1 MARLG
6 ERVREAARTLAAAG
20 VPSPDHDARELAA
33 HVLGEPR
40 YPVLE
45 PDDVPAS
52 FDDDYALVV
61 SRRAAREPL
70 QHILGYTVFRHVRL
84 TIDPTVFVPRPE
96 TEVVAEVAIDE
107 AARLADEGGTPL
119 VVDLCCGSGAIAAS
133 VHAEVRRAIVV
144 AVDAS
149 PDAAR
154 MTRANVGRV
163 GPAGDLGPRVETG
176 DVTDAALLEDLNGSV
191 DVVAS
196 NPPYIPPG
204 AVPRDPEVRDYDPA
218 LALYGGGEDGLD
230 VPRAVIAT
238 AARLLR
244 PGGLLVM
251 EHAEVQGAQAR
262 DAALAAGDFHHI
274 ETRQDLTGRDR
285 MLVARRR

>member
-20 VPSPDHDARELAA
+20 IPSPEHDARELAA

-45 PDDVPAS
+45 PDDLPES
-52 FDDDYALVV
+52 FDSEFAAVV

-70 QHILGYTVFRHVRL
+70 QHILEYAVFRYVTL
-84 TIDPTVFVPRPE
+84 VVDPAVFVPRPE
-96 TEVVAEVAIDE
+96 TEVVAGVAIDE
-107 AARLADEGGTPL
+107 AARLAADGRAPL
-119 VVDLCCGSGAIAAS
+119 VVDLCSGSGAIAAS
-133 VHAEVRRAIVV
+133 VDLEVPAATVV
-144 AVDAS
+144 AMDAS
-149 PDAAR
+149 ADAVR
-154 MTRANVGRV
+154 MTRANIVA
-163 GPAGDLGPRVETG
+163 AGTPEPRVEVG
-176 DVTDAALLEDLNGSV
+176 DVADPSLLSDLDGRV
-191 DVVAS
+191 DVVVS

-204 AVPRDPEVRDYDPA
+204 AIPRDPEVRDYDPA
-218 LALYGGGEDGLD
+218 LALFGGGEDGLD

-238 AARLLR
+238 AAHLLR

-251 EHAEVQGAQAR
+251 EHADVQGAQAR
-262 DAALAAGDFHHI
+262 DAAAATGDFDQI

>member
-6 ERVREAARTLAAAG
+6 EQVREAARTLAAAG

-33 HVLGEPR
+33 HVLGASR

-52 FDDDYALVV
+52 FDDEFSRVV

-70 QHILGYTVFRHVRL
+70 QHILGHTAFRHVTL
-84 TIDPTVFVPRPE
+84 AVDPAVFVPRPE
-96 TEVVAEVAIDE
+96 TEVVAGVAVDEAALVAID
-107 AARLADEGGTPL
+107 GGSPL
-119 VVDLCCGSGAIAAS
+119 VVDLCSGSGAIAAS
-133 VHAEVRRAIVV
+133 VYAEVPGAFVV

-149 PDAAR
+149 PDAVR
-154 MTRANVGRV
+154 MTRANIPSVDSR
-163 GPAGDLGPRVETG
+163 LPRVEVG
-176 DVTDAALLEDLNGSV
+176 DVLDLTLLHDLNGRV
-191 DVVAS
+191 DVVVS

-204 AVPRDPEVRDYDPA
+204 AIPRDPEVRDYDPA
-218 LALYGGGEDGLD
+218 LALFGGGEDGLEI
-230 VPRAVIAT
+230 PRAVIDA

-262 DAALAAGDFHHI
+262 DAAVAAGGFDHI

>member
-6 ERVREAARTLAAAG
+6 DRVRDAARVLAAAG
-20 VPSPDHDARELAA
+20 VPSAEHDARELAA
-33 HVLGEPR
+33 HVLGASR

-45 PDDVPAS
+45 PEHLPDHFVDA
-52 FDDDYALVV
+52 FARAV

-70 QHILGYTVFRHVRL
+70 QHIVGKAAFRHL
-84 TIDPTVFVPRPE
+84 TLTVDPAVFVPRPE
-96 TEVVAEVAIDE
+96 TEVVAQVAIDE
-107 AARLADEGGTPL
+107 AARLATDGREPL

-133 VHAEVRRAIVV
+133 VHFEVAGARVA

-149 PDAAR
+149 PDAVR
-154 MTRANVGRV
+154 MTLANIPTTHDRA
-163 GPAGDLGPRVETG
+163 PRVELG
-176 DVTDAALLEDLNGSV
+176 DVGDATLLQDLDGTV
-191 DVVAS
+191 DVVVS

-204 AVPRDPEVRDYDPA
+204 ALPIDPEVRDYDPA
-218 LALYGGGEDGLD
+218 LALFGGGPDGLE
-230 VPRAVIAT
+230 VPRAVVAA

-244 PGGLLVM
+244 PGGLFVM
-251 EHAEVQGAQAR
+251 EHADVQGVQVR
-262 DAALAAGDFHHI
+262 EAASSSGDFEKI

>member
-1 MARLG
+1 MGRLG

-20 VPSPDHDARELAA
+20 VPSPEHDARELAA

-45 PDDVPAS
+45 PDDLPTS
-52 FDDDYALVV
+52 FDSDFAVLV

-70 QHILGYTVFRHVRL
+70 QHILEYAVFRHVTL
-84 TIDPTVFVPRPE
+84 VVDPAVFVPRPE
-96 TEVVAEVAIDE
+96 TEVVAGVAIDE
-107 AARLADEGGTPL
+107 AARIAADGRAPL
-119 VVDLCCGSGAIAAS
+119 VVDLCSGSGAIAAS
-133 VHAEVRRAIVV
+133 VDFEVPAATVV
-144 AVDAS
+144 AMDAS
-149 PDAAR
+149 ADAVR
-154 MTRANVGRV
+154 MTRANMVV
-163 GPAGDLGPRVETG
+163 AGTPEPRVDVG
-176 DVTDAALLEDLNGSV
+176 DVADPSLLADLDGLV
-191 DVVAS
+191 DVVVS

-204 AVPRDPEVRDYDPA
+204 AIPRDPEVRDYDPA
-218 LALYGGGEDGLD
+218 LALFGGGEDGLD
-230 VPRAVIAT
+230 VPRAVIVT

-251 EHAEVQGAQAR
+251 EHADVQGAQTR
-262 DAALAAGDFHHI
+262 DAAAASGDFDQI

>member
-20 VPSPDHDARELAA
+20 VPSPEHDARELAA

-45 PDDVPAS
+45 PDDLPTS
-52 FDDDYALVV
+52 FDSDFAVLV

-70 QHILGYTVFRHVRL
+70 QHILEYAVFRHVTL
-84 TIDPTVFVPRPE
+84 VVDPAVFVPRPE
-96 TEVVAEVAIDE
+96 TEVVAGVAIDE
-107 AARLADEGGTPL
+107 AARIAADGRAPL
-119 VVDLCCGSGAIAAS
+119 VVDLCSGSGAIAAS
-133 VHAEVRRAIVV
+133 VDLEVPAATVV
-144 AVDAS
+144 AMDAS
-149 PDAAR
+149 ADAVR
-154 MTRANVGRV
+154 MTRANMVV
-163 GPAGDLGPRVETG
+163 AGTPEPRVDVG
-176 DVTDAALLEDLNGSV
+176 DVADLSVLADLDGLV
-191 DVVAS
+191 DVVVS

-204 AVPRDPEVRDYDPA
+204 AIPRDPEVRDYDPA
-218 LALYGGGEDGLD
+218 LALFGGGEDGLD
-230 VPRAVIAT
+230 VPRAVIVT

-251 EHAEVQGAQAR
+251 EHADVQGAQTR
-262 DAALAAGDFHHI
+262 DAAAASGDFDQI